1 MKQRF
6 KPTQVLEMDLMKSL
20 LQDIK
25 KLKRTIAD
33 EIVEDFWINQQNRAL
48 YLILKEELQK
58 KQDVNAFHF
67 YVNTLNIAEK
77 TIPDFDETVYEE
89 LFELNFDFQET
100 FLKYLHYFKCKK
112 IASIFRKLSE
122 RVDSTDFVYEDVL
135 IELEKVKNI
144 MKIILRGKIG
154 MP

>member
-25 KLKRTIAD
+25 KLKRTLAE
-33 EIVEDFWINQQNRAL
+33 EIVEEFWINQQNRAL

-67 YVNTLNIAEK
+67 YVNALNIAEK
-77 TIPDFDETVYEE
+77 TIPYFDETVYED
-89 LFELNFDFQET
+89 LFEVNFNFSNV
-100 FLKYLHYFKCKK
+100 FLDYYHYFKCKK
-112 IASIFRKLSE
+112 IARIFRNITQHFEEANLVNE
-122 RVDSTDFVYEDVL
+122 TVL
-135 IELEKVKNI
+135 GELAKAKKEMNTM
-144 MKIILRGKIG
+144 MKKK
-154 MP
+154 

>member
-58 KQDVNAFHF
+58 KQEVNAFHF

-100 FLKYLHYFKCKK
+100 FL
-112 IASIFRKLSE
+112 E
-122 RVDSTDFVYEDVL
+122 
-135 IELEKVKNI
+135 
-144 MKIILRGKIG
+144 ILTLF
-154 MP
+154 